1 MYRQAAHS
9 MELVLDT
16 ATRYASVAVSRE
28 GAIVAE
34 LSWRSERNHS
44 VELVPAIRR
53 VAEQAAVTLDD
64 AQAVFVVQGPG
75 GFSALRVGISMAKAF
90 AMARNIPLVGV
101 NTLDAESQPY
111 LGLGLPVCAI
121 VGAGKARVYSA
132 LYADGDSS
140 GYRVQSHEELA
151 AGITEKTLLCGE
163 GLSDVGALVEE
174 RSGDLATL
182 ARTPP
187 PTRRPAVLAQLGYEL
202 LQGGG
207 AQSPESLEPIYM
219 RAAQIAAAQRN
230 RKE

>member
-1 MYRQAAHS
+1 
-9 MELVLDT
+9 MELVIDT
-16 ATRYASVAVSRE
+16 ATRYASVAIARE
-28 GAIVAE
+28 GVIAAE

-53 VAEQAAVTLDD
+53 VVEQASVTLND
-64 AQAVFVVQGPG
+64 ARAVFVVQGPG

-90 AMARNIPLVGV
+90 AMARRIPLVGV
-101 NTLDAESQPY
+101 NTLDAEAQPY
-111 LGLGLPVCAI
+111 LGLGLPVCAV
-121 VGAGKARVYSA
+121 VGAGKARVYA
-132 LYADGDSS
+132 ARYVDGEPS
-140 GYRVQSHEELA
+140 GHRVQSHEEFA

-163 GLSDVGALVEE
+163 GVQDVRGLVEQ
-174 RSGDLATL
+174 RAGDLAI
-182 ARTPP
+182 AAGAPP

>member
-1 MYRQAAHS
+1 

-16 ATRYASVAVSRE
+16 STRYASVAVSRE
-28 GAIVAE
+28 GMIIAE

-53 VAEQAAVTLDD
+53 VVEQAGVTLDD
-64 AQAVFVVQGPG
+64 TTAVVVAQGPG

-90 AMARNIPLVGV
+90 AMARGIPLVGV
-101 NTLDAESQPY
+101 NTLDAEARPF
-111 LGLGLPVCAI
+111 LGMGLPVCAI
-121 VGAGKARVYSA
+121 VGAGREKVYMGQYQGGS
-132 LYADGDSS
+132 SS
-140 GYRVQSHEELA
+140 GHRVQSHEELA
-151 AGITEKTLLCGE
+151 AGITERTLLCGE
-163 GLSDVGALVEE
+163 GLSQVGTLVEE
-174 RSGDLATL
+174 RAGDLAIL
-182 ARTPP
+182 AGTPP
-187 PTRRPAVLAQLGYEL
+187 PTRRPAVLAQLGYEG

>member
-1 MYRQAAHS
+1 

-16 ATRYASVAVSRE
+16 STRYASVAVSRE
-28 GAIVAE
+28 GMIIAE

-53 VAEQAAVTLDD
+53 VAEQASVTLDD
-64 AQAVFVVQGPG
+64 VSAVFVAQGPG

-90 AMARNIPLVGV
+90 AMARGIPLVGV
-101 NTLDAESQPY
+101 NTLDAEAQPF
-111 LGLGLPVCAI
+111 LGMGLPVCAI
-121 VGAGKARVYSA
+121 VGAGREKVYTAR
-132 LYADGDSS
+132 YAGGSSS
-140 GYRVQSHEELA
+140 GHRVQSHEELA
-151 AGITEKTLLCGE
+151 AGITERTLLCGE
-163 GLSDVGALVEE
+163 GMSQVGTLVEE
-174 RSGDLATL
+174 RAGNLAIL
-182 ARTPP
+182 AGTPP
-187 PTRRPAVLAQLGYEL
+187 PTRRPAVLAQLGYER

>member
-1 MYRQAAHS
+1 

-16 ATRYASVAVSRE
+16 STRYASVAVSRE
-28 GAIVAE
+28 GMIVAE

-53 VAEQAAVTLDD
+53 VAEQASVTLDD
-64 AQAVFVVQGPG
+64 AKAVFVVQGPG

-101 NTLDAESQPY
+101 NTLDAEAQPY
-111 LGLGLPVCAI
+111 LGLGLPVCAV
-121 VGAGKARVYSA
+121 VGAGKTRVYTSRYAVGASA
-132 LYADGDSS
+132 
-140 GYRVQSHEELA
+140 GYRVQSHEEFA
-151 AGITEKTLLCGE
+151 EGITEATLLCGE
-163 GLSDVGALVEE
+163 GLPDVAGVIEE
-174 RSGDLATL
+174 RARDLVTIAG
-182 ARTPP
+182 TPP

-207 AQSPESLEPIYM
+207 AQSPESLKPIYM

-230 RKE
+230 RNNRKE

>member
-1 MYRQAAHS
+1 
-9 MELVLDT
+9 MELVIDT
-16 ATRYASVAVSRE
+16 ATRYASVAVARE
-28 GAIVAE
+28 GMVVAE

-44 VELVPAIRR
+44 VELVPALHR

-64 AQAVFVVQGPG
+64 AEAVFVVQGPG

-90 AMARNIPLVGV
+90 AMARDIPLVGV
-101 NTLDAESQPY
+101 NTLDAEAHPY
-111 LGLGLPVCAI
+111 LGMGLPICAV

-132 LYADGDSS
+132 IYAEGSSS
-140 GYRVQSHEELA
+140 GYRVQSHDELA
-151 AGITEKTLLCGE
+151 SGITEETLLVGE
-163 GLSDVGALVEE
+163 GLPDVAALIEE
-174 RSGDLATL
+174 HAEDLAIL

-187 PTRRPAVLAQLGYEL
+187 PTRRPAVLSQLGYAL
-202 LQGGG
+202 LQSGG

>member
-1 MYRQAAHS
+1 
-9 MELVLDT
+9 MELVIDT
-16 ATRYASVAVSRE
+16 ATRYASVAVSRD

-53 VAEQAAVTLDD
+53 VVEQASVTLDD
-64 AQAVFVVQGPG
+64 AEAVFVVQGPG

-90 AMARNIPLVGV
+90 AMARDIPLVGV
-101 NTLDAESQPY
+101 NTLDAEAQPY
-111 LGLGLPVCAI
+111 LGMGLPVCAV
-121 VGAGKARVYSA
+121 VGAGKTRVYSA
-132 LYADGDSS
+132 LVRGRGDSS

-151 AGITEKTLLCGE
+151 NGITEKTLLCGE
-163 GLSDVGALVEE
+163 GLPEVGALVEE
-174 RSGDLATL
+174 RAGDLAVM
-182 ARTPP
+182 AGAPP

>member
-1 MYRQAAHS
+1 
-9 MELVLDT
+9 MELVIDT
-16 ATRYASVAVSRE
+16 ATRYASVAVSCD
-28 GAIVAE
+28 GAIMAE

-53 VAEQAAVTLDD
+53 VVEQASVTLDN
-64 AQAVFVVQGPG
+64 AEAVFVVQGPG

-90 AMARNIPLVGV
+90 AMARGIPLVGV
-101 NTLDAESQPY
+101 NTLDAEAQPY
-111 LGLGLPVCAI
+111 LGMGLPVCAV
-121 VGAGKARVYSA
+121 VGAGKTRVYTSW
-132 LYADGDSS
+132 YARGDSS
-140 GYRVQSHEELA
+140 GYRVLSHEELA

-163 GLSDVGALVEE
+163 GLPEVGALVEE
-174 RSGDLATL
+174 RAGDLAVI
-182 ARTPP
+182 AGAPP
-187 PTRRPAVLAQLGYEL
+187 PTRRPAVLAELGYEL

>member
-1 MYRQAAHS
+1 

-16 ATRYASVAVSRE
+16 STRYASVAVSRE
-28 GAIVAE
+28 GMIVAE

-64 AQAVFVVQGPG
+64 AEAVIVVQGPG

-90 AMARNIPLVGV
+90 AMARGIPLVGV
-101 NTLDAESQPY
+101 NTLDAEAQPF

-121 VGAGKARVYSA
+121 VGAGREKVYSA
-132 LYADGDSS
+132 SYANGASS
-140 GYRVQSHEELA
+140 GHRVHSHEELA
-151 AGITEKTLLCGE
+151 AAITEETLLCGE
-163 GLSDVGALVEE
+163 GLSQVRAIVEE
-174 RSGDLATL
+174 RAGDLAVL
-182 ARTPP
+182 AGTPL
-187 PTRRPAVLAQLGYEL
+187 PTRRPAVLAQLGYER
-202 LQGGG
+202 LQSGGD
-207 AQSPESLEPIYM
+207 QSPESLEPIYM

>member
-1 MYRQAAHS
+1 

-16 ATRYASVAVSRE
+16 STRYASVAISRE
-28 GAIVAE
+28 SKIAAE

-53 VAEQAAVTLDD
+53 VAEQAGMTLDD
-64 AQAVFVVQGPG
+64 AKAVFVVQGPG

-90 AMARNIPLVGV
+90 AMARGIPLVGV
-101 NTLDAESQPY
+101 NTLDAEAQPY
-111 LGLGLPVCAI
+111 LGLGLPVCAV
-121 VGAGKARVYSA
+121 VGAGKTRVYSA
-132 LYADGDSS
+132 HYADGASS
-140 GYRVQSHEELA
+140 GHSVVSHEDLA

-163 GLSDVGALVEE
+163 GLLDVGALIEE
-174 RSGDLATL
+174 RAGNLAIL
-182 ARTPP
+182 AGAPP

-202 LQGGG
+202 LQAGG
-207 AQSPESLEPIYM
+207 AQAPESLEPIYM

>member
-1 MYRQAAHS
+1 

-16 ATRYASVAVSRE
+16 STRYASVAVARE
-28 GAIVAE
+28 GVIMAE

-53 VAEQAAVTLDD
+53 VVEQAGVTLGD
-64 AQAVFVVQGPG
+64 ATAVVVAQGPG

-90 AMARNIPLVGV
+90 AMARGIPLVGV
-101 NTLDAESQPY
+101 NTLDAEAQPF
-111 LGLGLPVCAI
+111 LGTGLRVCAI
-121 VGAGKARVYSA
+121 VGAGRAKVYA
-132 LYADGDSS
+132 GQYPGGVSS
-140 GYRVQSHEELA
+140 GHSVESHEDLA

-163 GLSDVGALVEE
+163 GLSQVEE
-174 RSGDLATL
+174 LVRERVGDLAII
-182 ARTPP
+182 AGTPP
-187 PTRRPAVLAQLGYEL
+187 PTRRPAVLAHLGYER
-202 LQGGG
+202 LQSGD

>member
-1 MYRQAAHS
+1 

-16 ATRYASVAVSRE
+16 STRYASVAVSRE
-28 GAIVAE
+28 GEIIAE

-64 AQAVFVVQGPG
+64 AKAVFVAQGPG

-101 NTLDAESQPY
+101 NTLDAEAQPY
-111 LGLGLPVCAI
+111 LALGLPVCAV
-121 VGAGKARVYSA
+121 VGAGKSRVYTA
-132 LYADGDSS
+132 MYAGGQSS
-140 GYRVQSHEELA
+140 GYRVQSHEEFA
-151 AGITEKTLLCGE
+151 AGITEATLLCGE
-163 GLSDVGALVEE
+163 GLPDVAGIIEE
-174 RSGDLATL
+174 RARDLATV
-182 ARTPP
+182 AAAPP

-202 LQGGG
+202 LRGGG

-230 RKE
+230 MNNRKE

>member
-1 MYRQAAHS
+1 
-9 MELVLDT
+9 MELVIDT

-28 GAIVAE
+28 GVIAAE

-53 VAEQAAVTLDD
+53 VVEQASVTLDD
-64 AQAVFVVQGPG
+64 ARAVIVAQGPG

-90 AMARNIPLVGV
+90 AMARGIPLVGV
-101 NTLDAESQPY
+101 NTLDVEAQPY
-111 LGLGLPVCAI
+111 IGVGLSVCAI
-121 VGAGKARVYSA
+121 VGAGKTRVYSA
-132 LYADGDSS
+132 LYREGASS
-140 GYRVQSHEELA
+140 GYRVQSHEELVA
-151 AGITEKTLLCGE
+151 SITRKTLLCGE
-163 GLSDVGALVEE
+163 GLPEVGAFVEE
-174 RSGDLATL
+174 RAGDLAIL

>member
-1 MYRQAAHS
+1 

-16 ATRYASVAVSRE
+16 STRYASVAVSRE
-28 GAIVAE
+28 GMIIAE

-53 VAEQAAVTLDD
+53 VVEQASVTLDD
-64 AQAVFVVQGPG
+64 AEAVVVVQGPG

-90 AMARNIPLVGV
+90 AMARGIPLVGV
-101 NTLDAESQPY
+101 NTLDAEAQPF
-111 LGLGLPVCAI
+111 LGMGLPVCAI
-121 VGAGKARVYSA
+121 VGAGKEKVYTARYV
-132 LYADGDSS
+132 DGTSS
-140 GYRVQSHEELA
+140 GHRVQSHEELA
-151 AGITEKTLLCGE
+151 AGITERTLLCGE
-163 GLSDVGALVEE
+163 GLSQVGTLVE
-174 RSGDLATL
+174 GQAGNLAIL
-182 ARTPP
+182 AGTPP
-187 PTRRPAVLAQLGYEL
+187 PTRRPAVLAQLGYAR

>member
-1 MYRQAAHS
+1 

-16 ATRYASVAVSRE
+16 STRYASVAVSRE
-28 GAIVAE
+28 GMIIAE

-53 VAEQAAVTLDD
+53 VVEQAGVTLGD
-64 AQAVFVVQGPG
+64 ATAVVVAQGPG

-90 AMARNIPLVGV
+90 AMGRCIPLVGV
-101 NTLDAESQPY
+101 NTLDAEAEPF
-111 LGLGLPVCAI
+111 LGLGLPVCAV
-121 VGAGKARVYSA
+121 VGAGRTKVYAAR
-132 LYADGDSS
+132 YADGASS
-140 GYRVQSHEELA
+140 GHSVLFHEELA
-151 AGITEKTLLCGE
+151 AGITEETLLCGE
-163 GLSDVGALVEE
+163 GLADVRALIEQ
-174 RSGDLATL
+174 RAGDLAIV
-182 ARTPP
+182 AGASP

-202 LQGGG
+202 LQSGD